1 MALVPA
7 ESVRRS
13 EARGSAV
20 AQTYLD
26 VREREGVFRIPRRA
40 FVDREIFEAERE
52 RIFDHSWL
60 YLGHGSELA
69 RPGDFVTRTVA
80 GRSLIFSRDRD
91 GGYHA
96 LYNSCPHRGATV
108 CREAKGNAKSF
119 QCLYHGWIFG
129 TDGKS
134 RDVPGKDAYP
144 DDFVA
149 SGRAD
154 LPPVQRLESY
164 KDFWFVSFDSGIEP
178 LEIYLGAAKPYL
190 DAVADQSPTGMMVLG
205 GTQEY
210 QIRANWKLLVENSYD
225 GYHAVCT
232 HSTYLDY
239 LKNTNGSLT
248 AVALS
253 GRGFDLGRGHGVVQ
267 YKAPWGRPIAQW
279 IPMWG
284 EQGKEELA
292 HTREEIVGRV
302 GPERAEQMADYN
314 RNLGIFP
321 NFVLNDVMAIT
332 IRSFYPV
339 APDLIEVRAWALAPR
354 DESAWARKY
363 RLNNFLE
370 FLGPGG
376 FATPD
381 DIEALEQCQRG
392 FANRREAPWSDI
404 SRGMSRPEPSY
415 DDEVHIR
422 SFWKEWDRRMTADP
436 VAMAEAAE

>member
-1 MALVPA
+1 MN
-7 ESVRRS
+7 R
-13 EARGSAV
+13 
-20 AQTYLD
+20 TMLD
-26 VREREGVFRIPRRA
+26 VRETEGVFRIPRRA
-40 FVDREIFEAERE
+40 FVDPAIFEEERE

-60 YLGHGSELA
+60 YLGHGSELGK
-69 RPGDFVTRTVA
+69 PGDYVTRSVG
-80 GRSLIFSRDRD
+80 GRSLIFSRDRL
-91 GGYHA
+91 GGFHA
-96 LYNSCPHRGATV
+96 LYNSCPHRGAAV
-108 CREAKGNAKSF
+108 CREAKGNTKSF

-144 DDFVA
+144 EDFIA

-154 LPPVQRLESY
+154 LPPVRRFEMYQ
-164 KDFWFVSFDSGIEP
+164 DFWFVSFDPDIEP
-178 LEIYLGAAKPYL
+178 LDIYLGASKPFL
-190 DAVADQSPTGMMVLG
+190 DAVAEQSPDGMTVLG

-210 QIRANWKLLVENSYD
+210 QIHANWKLLVENSYD
-225 GYHAVCT
+225 GYHAVST

-239 LKNTNGSLT
+239 LKNTNGSLSAT
-248 AVALS
+248 PLS
-253 GRGFDLGRGHGVVQ
+253 GRGFDLGQGHGVVQ

-284 EQGKEELA
+284 EEGKAELDA
-292 HTREEIVGRV
+292 IRAEIVGRV
-302 GPERAEQMADYN
+302 GAERADQMTDYN

-332 IRSFYPV
+332 VRSFYPV

-354 DESAWARKY
+354 GESARARKD
-363 RLNNFLE
+363 RLSNFLE

-392 FANRREAPWSDI
+392 FSNRKEAPWSDI
-404 SRGMSRPEPSY
+404 SRGMLRAVPAY
-415 DDEVHIR
+415 DDEAHIR
-422 SFWKEWDRRMTADP
+422 SFWKEWDRRLTTDP
-436 VAMAEAAE
+436 VMLAEAAE